1 MAASSGFKPKM
12 LREPSSH
19 AAMRPAKSSMS
30 EPKFQSGQTVEY
42 VPPRNSYSPGGAYVV
57 VALLPERDGLF
68 EYRIKHS
75 KEPYERVAKESELQ
89 ALAV

>member
-1 MAASSGFKPKM
+1 
-12 LREPSSH
+12 
-19 AAMRPAKSSMS
+19 MS
-30 EPKFQSGQTVEY
+30 DPKFQSGQTVKY
-42 VPPRNSYSPGGAYVV
+42 IPPRHSNGSSGTYVV
-57 VALLPERDGLF
+57 VARLPERDGLF